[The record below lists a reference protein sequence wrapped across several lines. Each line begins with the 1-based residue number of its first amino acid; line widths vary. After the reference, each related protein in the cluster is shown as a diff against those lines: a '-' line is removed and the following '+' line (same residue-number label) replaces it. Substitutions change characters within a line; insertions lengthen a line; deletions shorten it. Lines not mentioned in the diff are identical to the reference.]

1 MKKAIDLILF
11 YIKMNFQVALT
22 YRANVLFSLVASLS
36 YFITLILPLKFI
48 FRYIPSLH
56 GYSYEQFFLIFM
68 LSEVWWYSNVVLIRT
83 NFKFIADLINRGNL
97 DFYLLKPY
105 RLKLFIPVLQ
115 LDSRMFFSLI
125 MGLSILFYYTT
136 RSFDFGWIRIIGAV
150 LFFLNGI
157 AIMYF
162 FTAIFTYLNFWVG
175 RNNSIFDIT
184 FEFPELVKIPLD
196 FFPFVLKG
204 AFIFIMPVILM
215 VNPAFMILLNRIDY
229 SILAISIIMSL
240 LLFIVSEI
248 LWKNGL
254 KRYTSAN

>member
-1 MKKAIDLILF
+1 M
-11 YIKMNFQVALT
+11 Q
-22 YRANVLFSLVASLS
+22 
-36 YFITLILPLKFI
+36 
-48 FRYIPSLH
+48 
-56 GYSYEQFFLIFM
+56 GYSYEQIFLVFM

-83 NFKFIADLINRGNL
+83 NFRFISELINRGNL

-105 RLKLFIPVLQ
+105 NLKLFIPVIQIDL
-115 LDSRMFFSLI
+115 RMVFSLI
-125 MGLSILFYYTT
+125 MGLSILLYYTA
-136 RSFDFGWIRIIGAV
+136 RSFDFEWFRIIGAT
-150 LFFLNGI
+150 LFFLNGL

-196 FFPFVLKG
+196 FFPFILKG
-204 AFIFIMPVILM
+204 VFIFIMPVILM

-229 SILAISIIMSL
+229 SILILSIIMSL
-240 LLFIVSEI
+240 LLFIISEM
-248 LWKNGL
+248 LWKKGL